1 MILHKPYF
9 LIIII
14 FLAVN
19 VYAQTP
25 EGFCEQYENQHDTI
39 QNLDKK
45 IQFCHK
51 LISKVDPE
59 CKIKLYLHLGQ
70 FYGLKRKIDSSLYSY
85 DQAIKLGKSLK
96 TEELLSLA
104 YVYKAYKI
112 AYNYNNSK
120 NEEVIILLE
129 EARKILSKDSMN
141 KAWSQYY
148 GTYSKIAEE
157 NIQLQKSL
165 KYLDSAIIVNK
176 RMKDTNRLSTS
187 YHNRGVG
194 FLNLSD
200 YESASQDLIQSIKLA
215 NDRDKPNL
223 SQIASSYY
231 VLGACY
237 IQGGEQY
244 ETAKKYIKKGIA
256 ISKKIGNDYLTL
268 LNYSL
273 LSESYQNLKENEE
286 ALNAADSSLF
296 LARKLDDKIE
306 IAQAMRDKGRVY
318 LDNLKDLDKAEK
330 HFLESYEITMSSNNY
345 DDTHIYPSLQGLI
358 DVYLQKED
366 YSKAKKYLQDF
377 EDVTNNLGSL
387 SHQKEMHKAHSE
399 YYEKVG
405 QSTKALEHFKKYNV
419 IKDSISNSEMK
430 TEIADLEKKYDT
442 KSKELDIVKLTKE
455 KEEQQL
461 VVQKAKAQQNL
472 YLLAACF
479 LLLLLGIGAWAF
491 RKLRKQ
497 QKELTSTNQ
506 VKNRLFSIIAH
517 DLRGMIIPF
526 QRSGKI
532 LKHHIDKGNHEKT
545 IELSQALEQN
555 SESLSNMLDN
565 LLNWS
570 LEQMNGYKMN
580 LENLS
585 IKEELS
591 KIILGYEQQATYKK
605 TKIELEYQNDFNI
618 KFDRGAFHVIFRNLI
633 GNALKYTE
641 GGNIRIKFTSKNDM
655 FLCSVIDTGVG
666 MSKDQLENLFTLEEK
681 KSTVGTQG
689 EKGTGLGLN
698 LVYRFVKMYKGTI
711 QVSSEKRI
719 GTRFDL
725 SMPITIS
732 LTKEDG
738 AISKPLS
745 A

>member
-1 MILHKPYF
+1 MEKIKTFLFVLLFVNTNIL
-9 LIIII
+9 
-14 FLAVN
+14 
-19 VYAQTP
+19 AQNNS
-25 EGFCEQYENQHDTI
+25 EYCEV
-39 QNLDKK
+39 LDKELNTILNWDHK
-45 IQFCHK
+45 ITFLKEAFNEADWGCKVNIFIEIGYIYGLEQKNDSALYYYDKAINLAKSVKNDKVESEELLANAYSKKAKRLSEIKENDEAENLLIKARRLFANYPDNSGWNTYYHTYATIATNKAEHEKALKYIDSTVIFSKRINDTVSLPSNYHNKGVYLLRLSRHK
-51 LISKVDPE
+51 ESSENLLLALELKEKQKNPSQLAATYFVLGVAYIRWDQPQIG
-59 CKIKLYLHLGQ
+59 IKYLKKAVARARKESNDYTRLLSYSQIAHAQRKLKDIKNSLKFIDSAQVLAIQLDNKSQLAQAYIEKGWLYLKS
-70 FYGLKRKIDSSLYSY
+70 YKEY
-85 DQAIKLGKSLK
+85 DQAENYFLKAYDQAKLG
-96 TEELLSLA
+96 
-104 YVYKAYKI
+104 
-112 AYNYNNSK
+112 NN
-120 NEEVIILLE
+120 
-129 EARKILSKDSMN
+129 D
-141 KAWSQYY
+141 
-148 GTYSKIAEE
+148 
-157 NIQLQKSL
+157 
-165 KYLDSAIIVNK
+165 
-176 RMKDTNRLSTS
+176 
-187 YHNRGVG
+187 
-194 FLNLSD
+194 
-200 YESASQDLIQSIKLA
+200 
-215 NDRDKPNL
+215 
-223 SQIASSYY
+223 
-231 VLGACY
+231 
-237 IQGGEQY
+237 
-244 ETAKKYIKKGIA
+244 
-256 ISKKIGNDYLTL
+256 LTL
-268 LNYSL
+268 YPSIRGII
-273 LSESYQNLKENEE
+273 ESYLY
-286 ALNAADSSLF
+286 
-296 LARKLDDKIE
+296 
-306 IAQAMRDKGRVY
+306 KGEY
-318 LDNLKDLDKAEK
+318 K
-330 HFLESYEITMSSNNY
+330 
-345 DDTHIYPSLQGLI
+345 
-358 DVYLQKED
+358 
-366 YSKAKKYLQDF
+366 KAKKYF
-377 EDVTNNLGSL
+377 TPYKEVTERIGSL
-387 SHQKEMHKAHSE
+387 RYTQEYFKRYSE
-399 YYEKVG
+399 YYEKAG
-405 QSTKALEHFKKYNV
+405 KPDSAMKYLKKYFK
-419 IKDSISNSEMK
+419 IKDSISDTKVK
-430 TEIADLEKKYDT
+430 TQVADLEKKYDT

-472 YLLAACF
+472 YLLAASF

-641 GGNIRIKFTSKNDM
+641 EGSIRIKFTSKNDM